1 MNFKV
6 FLIVA
11 IAALIAPG
19 YASLA
24 DESPAG
30 SVNKPALEEPILCPT
45 KNEAARISYN
55 NGLRLS
61 DQGKPAEAML
71 EYKKAI
77 ELDAN
82 YCDAMDN
89 LGQLLRSQGKL
100 DEAIYWYKRSI
111 NLVPGNRTAH
121 TDLAVAYR
129 FQGKFDASISEYRI
143 LLKMNPRDPEGYYG
157 LGNVYF
163 ASKDLSAALEQ
174 FKKAEQLYLEANSP
188 LVSDARYSLGLI
200 CYQMKDYDK
209 SIDYFERAYSSKQNN
224 LRINYFLGLS
234 YLEKGNMDRAGKYLR
249 KARELGVT
257 IPPEVAQKAGI

>member
-1 MNFKV
+1 MKFKV
-6 FLIVA
+6 FLIGA

-24 DESPAG
+24 DEPLAG
-30 SVNKPALEEPILCPT
+30 SVNKSAIEESILCPT
-45 KNEAARISYN
+45 KNETARISYN

-61 DQGKPAEAML
+61 GQGKPAKAMQ
-71 EYKKAI
+71 EYQKAI

-111 NLVPGNRTAH
+111 NLVPGNRAAH

-129 FQGKFDASISEYRI
+129 FQGEFDAAISEYQI
-143 LLKMNPRDPEGYYG
+143 VLKMNPRDPEGYYG
-157 LGNVYF
+157 LGTVYF
-163 ASKDLSAALEQ
+163 ASKDLSA
-174 FKKAEQLYLEANSP
+174 K
-188 LVSDARYSLGLI
+188 
-200 CYQMKDYDK
+200 
-209 SIDYFERAYSSKQNN
+209 
-224 LRINYFLGLS
+224 
-234 YLEKGNMDRAGKYLR
+234 
-249 KARELGVT
+249 